1 MWSFHTAIS
10 HITGGFMS
18 TGIHWFDLLLQRD
31 WACKSLRLFNHSN
44 TLWCDRINHWLLTK
58 CSRKVTVPTSTTA
71 FFLFHCRNEL
81 PKQREVL
88 VPSMPNTRQ
97 GSQKMRQACNKPYF
111 VRLQAALTEMQIMS
125 VTFNHSRVTYDKS
138 KGLLYPQIHSK
149 RITETLVTQLFSAY
163 FIISNTLL

>member
-1 MWSFHTAIS
+1 MTESIFGSWLSAPAK
-10 HITGGFMS
+10 
-18 TGIHWFDLLLQRD
+18 LL
-31 WACKSLRLFNHSN
+31 F
-44 TLWCDRINHWLLTK
+44 LL
-58 CSRKVTVPTSTTA
+58 VPQP

-111 VRLQAALTEMQIMS
+111 VCLQAALTEMQIMS
-125 VTFNHSRVTYDKS
+125 VKFNHRRVTYDKS

-149 RITETLVTQLFSAY
+149 CITETLVTQLFSAY
-163 FIISNTLL
+163 FIISNILLYLHLFYIAYQYRSSLVQTSGTVLDTKCDVPLLQITSKS